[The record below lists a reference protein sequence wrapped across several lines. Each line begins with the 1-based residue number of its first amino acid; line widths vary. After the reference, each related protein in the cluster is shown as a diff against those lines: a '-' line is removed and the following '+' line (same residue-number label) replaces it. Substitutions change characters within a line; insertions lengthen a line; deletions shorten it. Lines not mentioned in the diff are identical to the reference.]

1 MKLLNYTSRYFL
13 LLIIALLAVLCA
25 LLYFSIKGTVSNDI
39 DEYLM
44 SRQID
49 VVQAIRKNPE
59 ILNEKSIYHK
69 DFDIERIP
77 EKDYVEFLKKHRAG
91 KIKDTEYFN
100 KYEKEDEPFRK
111 IEFVLGNDG
120 KYYKITLIASLLNS
134 EELLLTILADIL
146 FFSII
151 LIVFVVILNRILLG
165 RIWKPFYINIQRINN
180 YRLDKDKE
188 IHFESSNI
196 LEFQELNHSLEKLI
210 QNNIQVFI
218 SQKHFIENASHEM
231 QTPLGI
237 IQNKVYMLMEEP
249 TLTSSQ
255 AIIIDGITEH
265 IERLSRLNKTLLLL
279 YKIEN
284 EQFAEIE
291 TVKISS
297 LVESCCEDFS
307 DLIEFKQL
315 DLKIEMYSS
324 PIIHMN
330 VDLAQILFSNIIK
343 NAINHNINNG
353 FIRIYI
359 EANRITLTN
368 SGKKLSVN
376 PEILFER
383 FNKNAESSH
392 STGLGLAIV
401 KTICNVYDFRVS
413 YSYKENTHSI
423 TILF

>member
-1 MKLLNYTSRYFL
+1 
-13 LLIIALLAVLCA
+13 
-25 LLYFSIKGTVSNDI
+25 
-39 DEYLM
+39 
-44 SRQID
+44 
-49 VVQAIRKNPE
+49 
-59 ILNEKSIYHK
+59 
-69 DFDIERIP
+69 
-77 EKDYVEFLKKHRAG
+77 
-91 KIKDTEYFN
+91 
-100 KYEKEDEPFRK
+100 
-111 IEFVLGNDG
+111 
-120 KYYKITLIASLLNS
+120 
-134 EELLLTILADIL
+134 
-146 FFSII
+146 
-151 LIVFVVILNRILLG
+151 
-165 RIWKPFYINIQRINN
+165 
-180 YRLDKDKE
+180 
-188 IHFESSNI
+188 
-196 LEFQELNHSLEKLI
+196 
-210 QNNIQVFI
+210 
-218 SQKHFIENASHEM
+218 
-231 QTPLGI
+231 
-237 IQNKVYMLMEEP
+237 MEEP